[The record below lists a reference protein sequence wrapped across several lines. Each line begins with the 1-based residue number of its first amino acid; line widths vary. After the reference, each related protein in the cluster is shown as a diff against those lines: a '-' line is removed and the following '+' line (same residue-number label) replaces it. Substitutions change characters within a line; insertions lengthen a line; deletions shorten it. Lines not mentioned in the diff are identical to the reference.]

1 MIKCFAK
8 PYKNILI
15 ANIFYFFT
23 QTKIMKKHLKILI
36 ILLVFITTALCGC
49 TTNNSDNLAKDL
61 DSTVKNLMVSVS
73 TLDWPEDG
81 LLESF
86 NNIKHTSN
94 TTQTDENNIVV
105 DTQIDTSEIYVWLEN
120 MHSKINILLSKRG
133 DLLLYLNEIY
143 SGNVSLSEEDIFSIN
158 VYMNILKDNSNY
170 LSNYNGQ
177 LKNQVNEAKE
187 IYDGNSN
194 TNLINA
200 YLIKAVETLQLR
212 CAKIDTSIL
221 SMTSIIDIVKNN
233 LINNYHEYNKHETST
248 IDNYTKDVPEKEEA
262 PIEETEPEEPAQ
274 EPKEEPNN
282 STPEEPVIE
291 EEVANEENAINF
303 DGEVTPVEISE
314 QPVLKEQET
323 PNYDHLIKTLEEPP
337 IKEELLPEE
346 ATQPTITDVAE
357 DSKVTREVIHD
368 KNI

>member
-1 MIKCFAK
+1 
-8 PYKNILI
+8 
-15 ANIFYFFT
+15 
-23 QTKIMKKHLKILI
+23 MKKHYKILL
-36 ILLVFITTALCGC
+36 ILLILVSTTLCGC

-73 TLDWPEDG
+73 KLDWPEDG
-81 LLESF
+81 LLENF

-94 TTQTDENNIVV
+94 TTQTEDNIIV

-120 MHSKINILLSKRG
+120 IHSKINILLSKRG

-143 SGNVSLSEEDIFSIN
+143 SGNVSFTEDDLFSIN

-177 LKNQVNEAKE
+177 LKNQINEAKE

-233 LINNYHEYNKHETST
+233 LINNYFDYNKHETST
-248 IDNYTKDVPEKEEA
+248 IDDNTTPTPQQKESNITDEQK
-262 PIEETEPEEPAQ
+262 IEQ
-274 EPKEEPNN
+274 PKEEIVTEPIE
-282 STPEEPVIE
+282 TPQQNDDIVRQPTP
-291 EEVANEENAINF
+291 NEENAINF
-303 DGEVTPVEISE
+303 DGEVTPVETSDIPIPE
-314 QPVLKEQET
+314 ETLQEKIDS
-323 PNYDHLIKTLEEPP
+323 PNYDHLIKTLEEP
-337 IKEELLPEE
+337 IIDDVEESAINNEKSPSNAQHTSADTNEGD
-346 ATQPTITDVAE
+346 ASND
-357 DSKVTREVIHD
+357 KVTREVIHD
-368 KNI
+368 KNV